1 MCARMSSYWS
11 FFLVGFAGW
20 DQSYIQTRGARFGY
34 WDVALGP
41 SGGSVIWALL
51 GKRALLGYLGGL
63 QSKQTAQ
70 TSVQAR
76 KGVGFALRTGLEKKS
91 IREKIDCVTK
101 GEVLIEGHL

>member
-51 GKRALLGYLGGL
+51 GRRALLGYLGG
-63 QSKQTAQ
+63 
-70 TSVQAR
+70 
-76 KGVGFALRTGLEKKS
+76 
-91 IREKIDCVTK
+91 VTVK
-101 GEVLIEGHL
+101 TNSSDKCPGQEGCWLCT